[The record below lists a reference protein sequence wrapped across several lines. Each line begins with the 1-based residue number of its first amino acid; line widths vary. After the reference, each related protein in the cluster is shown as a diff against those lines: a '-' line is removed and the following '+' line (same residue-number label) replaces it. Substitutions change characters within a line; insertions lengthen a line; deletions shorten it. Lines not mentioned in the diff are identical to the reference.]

1 MVPMFDVEKIRA
13 DFPVLGREVNGKKL
27 AYLDN
32 GATSQKPKQ
41 VIDAIVRY
49 YSSYNANVHRG
60 IHKLSEEATFAYE
73 GARRKVA
80 EFVNASEEEI
90 IFVKNASE
98 ALNLLMYSYGMKNI
112 TQRGRIAI
120 SVMEHHSNFVPWQFL
135 AKEKGAKLEFVD
147 IDKNGELAGL
157 EDASGADIVSILHAS
172 NVLGTINDAEK
183 ICRVARD
190 GGGVS
195 VIDASQS
202 VPHMPVDVKKMGC
215 DFMVFTGHKMLGPT
229 GIGVLYGRK
238 ELLEKMEP
246 FLFGGDM
253 ILEVRKDSCRWNEI
267 PYRFEAGTPNIEGAI
282 GLGAAVDYLN
292 SIGMEEVRKHE
303 VELLS
308 YALEKLKDEVR
319 IYGPLDAEK
328 RTGLISFN
336 VPGVHPH
343 DVATILDEEGIAI
356 RSGHHCAQPV
366 HDRLGL
372 ESSARASFYLYNT
385 KEEVDRLVEAIKKV
399 KRVFA

>member
-1 MVPMFDVEKIRA
+1 MFDVEKIRA
-13 DFPVLGREVNGKKL
+13 DFPILGREVNGKRL

-32 GATSQKPKQ
+32 GATSQKPRQ
-41 VIDAIVRY
+41 VIDSIVRY
-49 YSSYNANVHRG
+49 YSEHNANVHRG
-60 IHKLSEEATFAYE
+60 VHKLSEEATFSYE
-73 GARRKVA
+73 EARRKVA
-80 EFVNASEEEI
+80 EFINCSEEEI
-90 IFVKNASE
+90 VFVKNASE
-98 ALNLLMYSYGMKNI
+98 ALNLVMYSYGMANVSPGD
-112 TQRGRIAI
+112 RVSI
-120 SVMEHHSNFVPWQFL
+120 SMMEHHSNFVPWQAL
-135 AKEKGAKLEFVD
+135 AKRRKAKLEFVD
-147 IDKNGELAGL
+147 IGGDGELVGL
-157 EDASGADIVSILHAS
+157 EGVSGSKIVSLSHAS
-172 NVLGTINDAEK
+172 NMLGTINSVDE
-183 ICRVARD
+183 ICRVAHE
-190 GGGVS
+190 GGGIA

-202 VPHMPVDVKKMGC
+202 VPHMPVDVKKMDC
-215 DFMVFTGHKMLGPT
+215 DFFAFTGHKMLAPT
-229 GIGVLYGRK
+229 GIGVLYGKK

-253 ILEVRKDSCRWNEI
+253 IVEVKKEGCRWNEV
-267 PYRFEAGTPNIEGAI
+267 PYKFEAGTPNIEGAV

-292 SIGMEEVRKHE
+292 GIGMEEIRKHE

-308 YALEKLKDEVR
+308 YALGKLRDEVT

-343 DVATILDEEGIAI
+343 DVATILDEDGIAI
-356 RSGHHCAQPV
+356 RSGHHCAQPL

-385 KEEVDRLVEAIKKV
+385 KEEVDRLVEGIKKV

>member
-1 MVPMFDVEKIRA
+1 MFDVEKIRA
-13 DFPVLGREVNGKKL
+13 DFPILEREVNGKKL

-32 GATSQKPKQ
+32 GATSQKPRQ
-41 VIDAIVRY
+41 VIDAIVKY

-80 EFVNASEEEI
+80 EFINCSEEEI
-90 IFVKNASE
+90 VFVKNASE
-98 ALNLLMYSYGMKNI
+98 ALNLLMYSYGMRNI
-112 TQRGRIAI
+112 THGGRIAI

-135 AKEKGAKLEFVD
+135 AKEKNAKLEFID
-147 IDKNGELAGL
+147 IGKNGELVGL
-157 EDASGADIVSILHAS
+157 EDASGADIISVMHAS

-183 ICRVARD
+183 ICRVARE

-202 VPHMPVDVKKMGC
+202 VPHMPVDVKKIGC
-215 DFMVFTGHKMLGPT
+215 DFMAFTGHKMLAPT

-246 FLFGGDM
+246 FLLGGDM
-253 ILEVRKDSCRWNEI
+253 ILEVRKESCKWNEV
-267 PYRFEAGTPNIEGAI
+267 PYKFEAGTPNIEGAI

-292 SIGMEEVRKHE
+292 AVGMEEVRKHE

-308 YALEKLKDEVR
+308 YALEKMKDEVK

-336 VPGVHPH
+336 IPGVHPH
-343 DVATILDEEGIAI
+343 DVATIMDEEGIAI

-385 KEEVDRLVEAIKKV
+385 KDEIDRLVEAIKKV